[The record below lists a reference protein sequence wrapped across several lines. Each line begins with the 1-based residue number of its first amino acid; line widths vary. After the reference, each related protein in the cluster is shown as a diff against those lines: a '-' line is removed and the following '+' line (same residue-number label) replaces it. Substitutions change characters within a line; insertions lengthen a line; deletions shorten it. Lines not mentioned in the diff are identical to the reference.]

1 MSPGEIKLFVSG
13 MLTKSS
19 NTEMQR
25 RIKKLAISFD
35 DLHKENE
42 QEILSDKFGT
52 SLVVAMR
59 PWDIDL
65 FDKLRKPGAK
75 KVFV

>member
-1 MSPGEIKLFVSG
+1 LIKL
-13 MLTKSS
+13 T
-19 NTEMQR
+19 
-25 RIKKLAISFD
+25 IPFD